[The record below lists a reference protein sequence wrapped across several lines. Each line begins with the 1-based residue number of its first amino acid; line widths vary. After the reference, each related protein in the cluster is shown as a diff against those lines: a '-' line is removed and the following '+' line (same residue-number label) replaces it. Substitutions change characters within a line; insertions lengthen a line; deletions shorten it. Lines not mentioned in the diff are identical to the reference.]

1 MCAPIRMIP
10 ALFLLFSVL
19 HPLPATGGSLVI
31 NEFMAQNAG
40 TIQDSQGNYD
50 DWIELYNTSGEVVN
64 AAGCYLTDDLTQ
76 PAKWRIGSGDPS
88 VTTIPAHGFLL
99 IWADDE
105 ASQGLLHANF
115 KLSAGGE
122 SIGLYDAQ
130 QKLLD
135 SVTFAA
141 QTADVSYGRSSD
153 GAGQW
158 QSFES
163 PTPGKSNQAGAESVV
178 ISEIMYHPYDP
189 TGTAEDRRLEWIELF
204 NNGAKPVDMTGLR
217 FADGVEYTFPNVTI
231 AAHEY
236 LVVAADVAMFSARYP
251 GVKNVV
257 GGWTGWLSNSGERI
271 ALADSVGAV
280 MALVPYADEGD
291 WAVRELGPVEQNHRG
306 WQWSDQTDGGGSSL
320 ELINAALPG
329 ECGQNWA
336 ASLMPGG
343 TPGQANL
350 AAADNIAPMI
360 LKVRHSPVIPRPQ
373 DPVTVTARVIDE
385 SIGSTTVRLRYRV
398 DRSVY
403 SGTNV
408 YPQQNLSD
416 FAGVDMLDDGGH
428 SDGQAGD
435 GVYGAE
441 IPPQR
446 DGTVIEFYVE
456 AIDEGGRVRTWPAPS
471 LVDGQWQQVTNALYR
486 VDAALDPD
494 TYWQVGGQPLYYII
508 MTEMERGRLAYIG
521 SHSGAD
527 GPDARMNGTFISI
540 DGTGT
545 ELCYRTGVRN
555 RGHGT
560 RNGPPNNYHVDFA
573 HDEPW
578 NDVGALNFNC
588 RYTHAQIMGSAI
600 FQMAGIAAAAAT
612 PAQVRINGANLAY
625 PGSPMFGVYVRLE
638 AFNDDF
644 ANRHFPGDPDGNLY
658 VCFRTSGGTEAE
670 LRYEGTNPDTYRNR
684 YFKAN
689 HAASDDWSDL
699 IHMVDVL
706 NNAPDATYFE
716 EVSKVINV
724 PQWLRYIAID
734 SLLLNYETG
743 LRMGMGDDYFMYRG
757 VRDPRFVLIPH
768 DLDTVLDQG
777 NTHGSVDESI
787 FTVVTGI
794 PGRNG
799 VEGLKRF
806 FNHRDV
812 VPLFYQAC
820 LDLIQEVFNSEK
832 LDPLFDQVLSEFT
845 PQDRIDAMKQFV
857 KQRGTAVLTQIPQR
871 ITFVGGAT
879 LQNGYTYARSS
890 TISLAGQANA
900 AATRRVTVNGKPA
913 VWTAWQA
920 QWAIDNVSLLPGIN
934 RVVIQAFDANDAEI
948 DRSSLDIWYDKGAS
962 TAKAGGSLTAD
973 EVWTAEAGPYRVTG
987 NIVIPAGRTLTIEP
1001 GATVFLDS
1009 NVGFTVHGRLVAQGT
1024 EYRRI
1029 RFTRMPGTTTQWAG
1043 FQIPDSK
1050 QDNIVAYADLE
1061 FGGSRSHWITTGNN
1075 SGSSVGPT
1083 ARLTVDHATFS
1094 GSDTQYFSIWD
1105 PQIIIRNSV
1114 FADLGSH
1121 YVCMAERMPTDGW
1134 FIVEGN
1140 LFGHSHGDTDI
1151 FHLNSVS
1158 VKGGPVAR
1166 IVNNV
1171 FVVVVGDIVDDNETD
1186 THIEGN
1192 LFMHANVGN
1201 STRSAS
1207 AAVTTGTGGGS
1218 ASANNLES
1226 QHLTVVRNIFY
1237 HNDYG
1242 ILNKTDAYS
1251 EIYNN
1256 VFIQNA
1262 GAILLNEF
1270 VGSNSNQPGRA
1281 AYVESCIF
1289 WNNGLEADGS
1299 SADNGTGTFVNRQKT
1314 QLTVNNSIVDSQF
1327 LDLGT
1332 GNMDAD
1338 PLFVDADRE
1347 LYVDVTLPCFSI
1359 GFPGFAQG
1367 GYLLKGMV
1375 PDVHLLPESAA
1386 RGSGFNG
1393 VDMGCYVPEAAS
1405 IGGVPISPTWRTDAE
1420 LTVAGTDIY
1429 GFKYRVAGPGFNN
1442 AWSAEMARWL
1452 RVTSLTHSGVT
1463 ATATAANHGFAAGDV
1478 VEVIGA
1484 DQAVYNGMVTVT
1496 AATTNTFSYTLATAV
1511 NLSHPDHLD
1520 VRVRKPQPIRLTS
1533 LANGAYMVSVIKK
1546 NAIGVWQDDNQ
1557 PTTAAWTVDTSGRR
1571 LIINEVLAVNET
1583 AFEHEGT
1590 FPDLV
1595 ELYYDGPGTLS
1606 LAGMSLSDDPAD
1618 PAKFVFPAGATIKPG
1633 EYLVVFA
1640 DDDTGAS
1647 GLHLGFALNAEG
1659 DAVYLYDRSGSL
1671 LDSVE
1676 FGMQL
1681 PDLSIGRIGN
1691 PEQWHLTVPTF
1702 GKANIA
1708 YPLGDSRTV
1717 KINEWLASEAVL
1729 FGSDFIELY
1738 NPHPLPVDLGGFY
1751 LSDTPETEPNMC
1763 ALRPL
1768 SFIAGAGY
1776 AVLAADDGTAPSHL
1790 GFKLSSQ
1797 GDKIALLDP
1806 ALNLIDEVMFGP
1818 QTTDVSQGRA
1828 PDGSDRFDYLLLPT
1842 PGLSN
1847 PAKSE
1852 PNVTAVT
1859 VLAEEA
1865 PKKAIVPTSAGQVSD
1880 NWKSDV
1886 AFDDS
1891 GWLSASGAPGGVG
1904 YERSSGYENLISINV
1919 QSQMYGRNGTCYV
1932 RIPFRLDAQLK
1943 GALSELYFNVRYD
1956 DGFVAWLNGVEVTR
1970 VGFTGT
1976 PQWNSVASTDHEASG
1991 RTFDVV
1997 LDISSR
2003 IDLLREGDNLLAIQA
2018 LNNSTTSSDF
2028 IISASITGAVVQSA
2042 GDDQDQYPYT
2052 EQLKLLDSLRVTE
2065 LMYNDS
2071 QGDSLDYI
2079 ELQNVG
2085 AEPLDLSG
2093 IRFVEG
2099 VDFIFPTMQLAP
2111 GKCTVVVD
2119 NLAAF
2124 QAAYGGGVAVA
2135 GEYTG
2140 HLSDNGEN
2148 LVLKLAVPLEA
2159 AIMRFRYRDEW
2170 YPTTDGGGKA
2180 LSIVDPAAVPAA
2192 WNDRD
2197 QWRPADPSPGRP

>member
-1 MCAPIRMIP
+1 MRIIWASLVLFV
-10 ALFLLFSVL
+10 ALRPPS
-19 HPLPATGGSLVI
+19 AAAGSLVI

-40 TIQDSQGNYD
+40 TIQDSQGDYD
-50 DWIELYNTSGEVVN
+50 DWIELYNTSSEAVN
-64 AAGCYLTDDLTQ
+64 AAGCYLTDDLAQ
-76 PAKWRIGSGDPS
+76 PSKWRIGSGDSS

-105 ASQGLLHANF
+105 ASEGVLHANF

-122 SIGLYDAQ
+122 SVGLYDAQ

-135 SVTFAA
+135 SVTFGA

-163 PTPGKSNQAGAESVV
+163 PTPGKSNQAGAGTII

-189 TGTAEDRRLEWIELF
+189 TGIAEDIKLEWIELF
-204 NNGAKPVDMTGLR
+204 NSGARPVDMTGWR
-217 FADGVEYTFPNVTI
+217 FADGVEYTFPNVTL

-236 LVVAADVAMFSARYP
+236 LVVAADVAVFSARYP

-271 ALADSVGAV
+271 ALVDSVGAV
-280 MALVPYADEGD
+280 VTAVRYADEGD

-320 ELINAALPG
+320 ELVNAALPS
-329 ECGQNWA
+329 EFGQNWA
-336 ASLMPGG
+336 ASLIPGG
-343 TPGQANL
+343 TPGQANSV
-350 AAADNIAPMI
+350 ATNDIAPMI
-360 LKVRHSPVIPRPQ
+360 LEMRHSPAIPGPE

-408 YPQQNLSD
+408 YPQQNPSD
-416 FAGVDMLDDGGH
+416 FAGAEMLDDGEH
-428 SDGQAGD
+428 SDGQPSD

-456 AIDEGGRVRTWPAPS
+456 AVDSGGHLRTWPAPS
-471 LVDGQWQQVTNALYR
+471 LMDGQWQQVTNALYR

-494 TYWQVGGQPLYYII
+494 TYWQVGGQPLYYIV

-521 SHSGAD
+521 SHSGQD

-545 ELCYRTGVRN
+545 KLCYRTGVRN

-560 RNGPPNNYHVDFA
+560 RNGPPNNFHVDFP
-573 HDEPW
+573 HDGPW
-578 NDVGALNFNC
+578 NDVGAINFNC
-588 RYTHAQIMGSAI
+588 RYTHSQIMGSAI

-612 PAQVRINGANLAY
+612 PVQVRINGANLAY
-625 PGSPMFGVYVRLE
+625 PGTPMFGVYVRLE
-638 AFNDDF
+638 AFDDDF
-644 ANRHFPGDPDGNLY
+644 ASRHFPGDPNGNLY
-658 VCFRTSGGTEAE
+658 TCFRTNGGTEAE
-670 LRYEGTNPDTYRNR
+670 LRYEGNNPDTYRNR

-689 HAASDDWSDL
+689 HAATDDWSDL

-706 NNAPDATYFE
+706 NNAPDATYLQ

-724 PQWLRYIAID
+724 PQWLRYIALD

-743 LRMGMGDDYFMYRG
+743 LRMGIGDDYFLYRG

-777 NTHGSVDESI
+777 NTHGSVDESL

-794 PGRNG
+794 PGRDG

-806 FNHRDV
+806 FNHPDV
-812 VPLFYQAC
+812 VPLFYQAY
-820 LDLIQEVFNSEK
+820 LDLIQSVFNPEK

-857 KQRGTAVLTQIPQR
+857 KRRSAAVLTQIPQT
-871 ITFVGGAT
+871 ISFVGAT
-879 LQNGYTYARSS
+879 QENGYAYARSN
-890 TISLAGQANA
+890 TVSLTGQANA
-900 AATRRVTVNGKPA
+900 ATTRRVTVNGQPA
-913 VWTAWQA
+913 AWNARQA
-920 QWAIDNVSLLPGIN
+920 QWSISNVSLLPGIN
-934 RVVIQAFDANDAEI
+934 RVVVQAFDANDAET
-948 DRSSLDIWYDKGAS
+948 DRSSIDIWYDKGALA
-962 TAKAGGSLTAD
+962 AKAGGSLGAD
-973 EVWTAEAGPYRVTG
+973 EVWTAEAGPYHVTG

-1009 NVGFTVHGRLVAQGT
+1009 SVGFTVHGRFVAQGA

-1050 QDNIVAYADLE
+1050 QDNIIAYADLE
-1061 FGGSRSHWITTGNN
+1061 FGGSRSQWITTGNN
-1075 SGSSVGPT
+1075 NGSSVGPT

-1094 GSDTQYFSIWD
+1094 GSDTQYFTIWD

-1121 YVCMAERMPTDGW
+1121 YLCMVERMPADGW

-1140 LFGHSHGDTDI
+1140 LFGHCHGDNDV

-1158 VKGGPVAR
+1158 VKGGPVAQ
-1166 IVNNV
+1166 ILNNV
-1171 FVVVVGDIVDDNETD
+1171 FTGGGDDILDDNETD

-1192 LFMHANVGN
+1192 LFMHVNVGN
-1201 STRSAS
+1201 SSRSAS

-1218 ASANNLES
+1218 ASAYNLES

-1237 HNDYG
+1237 HGDYG
-1242 ILNKTDAYS
+1242 ILDKTGAYA
-1251 EIYNN
+1251 EVYNN

-1262 GAILLNEF
+1262 GAMLLNEF
-1270 VGSNSNQPGRA
+1270 VGSNSNQPARA

-1289 WNNGLEADGS
+1289 WNNGPEADGNS
-1299 SADNGTGTFVNRQKT
+1299 TDNGTGTFVNRQKT
-1314 QLTVNNSIVDSQF
+1314 QLTVNNSIVGSQF

-1332 GNMDAD
+1332 GNVDAD

-1347 LYVDVTLPCFSI
+1347 LYVDVSLSRFSI
-1359 GFPGFAQG
+1359 GFPGFAES

-1393 VDMGCYVPEAAS
+1393 VDMGFYTPEAAS

-1420 LTVAGTDIY
+1420 LTVAGTDVY
-1429 GFKYRVAGPGFNN
+1429 GFKYRIAGPGFNN
-1442 AWSAEMARWL
+1442 AWSAEMARWM

-1463 ATATAANHGFAAGDV
+1463 ATATVAGHGFVVGDV
-1478 VEVIGA
+1478 VEVVGA
-1484 DQAVYNGMVTVT
+1484 DQPVYNGLVTVT
-1496 AATTNTFSYTLATAV
+1496 AATANTFSYTLATAV
-1511 NLSHPDHLD
+1511 NLSHADHLD
-1520 VRVRKPQPIRLTS
+1520 VWVRKPQPIRLTG
-1533 LANGAYMVSVIKK
+1533 LANGTYTVSVIKK
-1546 NAIGVWQDDNQ
+1546 NAIGVWQDENQ
-1557 PTTAAWTVDTSGRR
+1557 PTTATWTVDTSHRR
-1571 LIINEVLAVNET
+1571 LVINEVLAINDS

-1590 FPDLV
+1590 FPDMV
-1595 ELYYDGPGTLS
+1595 ELYYDGPSTMS
-1606 LAGMSLSDDPAD
+1606 LAGVSLSDDPAD
-1618 PAKFVFPAGATIKPG
+1618 PAKFAFPAGTTIRSG

-1659 DAVYLYDRSGSL
+1659 DAVYLYDKSGSL

-1681 PDLSIGRIGN
+1681 PDLSIGRIEN
-1691 PEQWHLTVPTF
+1691 PERWHLTVPTF
-1702 GKANIA
+1702 GKANVP

-1763 ALRPL
+1763 RLRPL
-1768 SFIAGAGY
+1768 SFVAGAGY
-1776 AVLAADDGTAPSHL
+1776 TVLAADDGTDSGHL
-1790 GFKLSSQ
+1790 GFKLGSN
-1797 GDKIALLDP
+1797 GDRIALLD
-1806 ALNLIDEVMFGP
+1806 ANLNEVDKVMFGP

-1828 PDGSDRFDYLLLPT
+1828 PDGSDRFDYLPLPT

-1847 PAKSE
+1847 PARSE
-1852 PNVTAVT
+1852 PNITTVT

-1919 QSQMYGRNGTCYV
+1919 QSQMYGHNCTCYI
-1932 RIPFRLDAQLK
+1932 RIPFHLDAQLK

-1956 DGFVAWLNGVEVTR
+1956 DGFVAWLNGVEVAR

-1976 PQWNSVASTDHEASG
+1976 PQWNSVSGADHEADG
-1991 RTFDVV
+1991 QAFDAV
-1997 LDISSR
+1997 LDISDR
-2003 IDLLREGDNLLAIQA
+2003 IDLLREGDNLLAVQG
-2018 LNNSTTSSDF
+2018 LNTSTTSSDF
-2028 IISASITGAVVQSA
+2028 IISASITGTVVEATDGQE
-2042 GDDQDQYPYT
+2042 QYPYT

-2065 LMYNDS
+2065 LMYNDPR
-2071 QGDSLDYI
+2071 GDNLDYI

-2085 AEPLDLSG
+2085 AEPVDLTG

-2099 VDFIFPTMQLAP
+2099 VTFTFPAMQLAA

-2119 NLAAF
+2119 NLTAF
-2124 QAAYGGGVAVA
+2124 QSAYGDGVAVA

-2140 HLSDNGEN
+2140 HLSDSGEN
-2148 LVLKLAVPLEA
+2148 LVLKLAAPLEA

-2170 YPTTDGGGKA
+2170 YPTTDGGGNS
-2180 LSIVDPAAVPAA
+2180 LVINDPLLPPATWNQSESWHAAA
-2192 WNDRD
+2192 
-2197 QWRPADPSPGRP
+2197 PSPGRP